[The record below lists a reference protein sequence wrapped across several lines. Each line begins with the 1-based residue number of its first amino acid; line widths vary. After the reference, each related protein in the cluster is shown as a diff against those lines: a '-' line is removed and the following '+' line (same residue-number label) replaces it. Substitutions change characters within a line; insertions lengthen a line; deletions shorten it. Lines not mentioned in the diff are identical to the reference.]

1 MKSPPY
7 SSRRLSEG
15 VSRRTFV
22 KGLAVGG
29 AVVGLGVWRE
39 PAFAQGNA
47 PATWKTLTG
56 TDFDLRIGET
66 RMNFTGSPRI
76 AFTVNGSVP
85 APTLRWKEGDT
96 VTLRVANT
104 LDEDAS
110 IHWHGILLPANM
122 DGVPGLG
129 TSDRKVNGVCTGDRS
144 DPYAAAGRGERPRG
158 SLCCLSLGPSAGQR
172 FEPIP
177 HLMRRFY
184 LVTRDLHLYI
194 GLFLSPFVLVFA
206 VSVFYV
212 VHGLSIRPSPGA
224 SDPSFTVANVN
235 VSTEVAKLQG
245 RARVDALRPVLE
257 QLEVHGEIDF
267 VRHAA
272 TERRLIVPVRLPD
285 RDSVVTIDYE
295 KGTATVTSREH
306 GIGDAV
312 VYLHKM
318 PGPHNA
324 DVRGNSGLIR
334 MWRLGADATVYLLLF
349 VTVSGIY
356 LWAALKAE
364 RRVGLLLLL
373 AGAGTFWGL
382 VYAVAA

>member
-1 MKSPPY
+1 
-7 SSRRLSEG
+7 
-15 VSRRTFV
+15 
-22 KGLAVGG
+22 
-29 AVVGLGVWRE
+29 
-39 PAFAQGNA
+39 
-47 PATWKTLTG
+47 
-56 TDFDLRIGET
+56 
-66 RMNFTGSPRI
+66 
-76 AFTVNGSVP
+76 
-85 APTLRWKEGDT
+85 
-96 VTLRVANT
+96 
-104 LDEDAS
+104 
-110 IHWHGILLPANM
+110 
-122 DGVPGLG
+122 
-129 TSDRKVNGVCTGDRS
+129 
-144 DPYAAAGRGERPRG
+144 
-158 SLCCLSLGPSAGQR
+158 
-172 FEPIP
+172 
-177 HLMRRFY
+177 MRRFY
-184 LVTRDLHLYI
+184 LVTRDMHLYI

-206 VSVFYV
+206 VSVLYL
-212 VHGLSIRPSPGA
+212 VHGLSNRPAPGR
-224 SDPSFTVANVN
+224 SDPSRTFANVRVN
-235 VSTEVAKLQG
+235 PEIAKLQG

-272 TERRLIVPVRLPD
+272 SEHRLIVPVRLPH

-295 KGTATVTSREH
+295 QGTATVTSRKH

-356 LWAALKAE
+356 LWAVLRAE

-382 VYAVAA
+382 VYAIAA